1 MLFSTVLCSTF
12 FIKNLHKDEE
22 GILIKSVDDEK
33 FRELIHSMDDRG
45 DQQNLYNL
53 LTPWEKFRKIQ
64 HS

>member
-33 FRELIHSMDDRG
+33 SGELIHSMDEKG

-53 LTPWEKFRKIQ
+53 LTP
-64 HS
+64 